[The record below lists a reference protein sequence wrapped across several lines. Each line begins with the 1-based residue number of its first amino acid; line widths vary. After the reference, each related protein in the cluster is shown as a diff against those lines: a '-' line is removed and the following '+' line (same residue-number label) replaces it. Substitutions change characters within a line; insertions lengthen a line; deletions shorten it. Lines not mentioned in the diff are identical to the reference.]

1 MHSLFLKRKLKYYK
15 IYKYQRARRPH
26 RYRVAV
32 SEKGSFVPFFRFD
45 PVSESQPVFHAAK
58 QFSVGGCEKVPGK
71 LASQRRHLGTV
82 RSKRAGQG
90 GLTDR
95 SRPLDRIDLHLHA
108 ETGHDKNRPRA
119 PGHGPEPRAACTHC
133 TRLRQAGRERE
144 RERSVRS
151 LYAQGC
157 CCSRGTHTVPPPKI
171 ISLLNE
177 PSPQFMLCGPSSS
190 HVFFSLHHPTA
201 PSYVFATDSPQIPF
215 LLEHGIG

>member
-1 MHSLFLKRKLKYYK
+1 LLPLISSLPFAPRSGYMLLISFPIRAYSVHSLFLKTKLKYYR
-15 IYKYQRARRPH
+15 IYKYQRAHAGHINIGLQSRR
-26 RYRVAV
+26 RVR
-32 SEKGSFVPFFRFD
+32 SSHFSLRD

-144 RERSVRS
+144 RERDR
-151 LYAQGC
+151 
-157 CCSRGTHTVPPPKI
+157 
-171 ISLLNE
+171 
-177 PSPQFMLCGPSSS
+177 
-190 HVFFSLHHPTA
+190 
-201 PSYVFATDSPQIPF
+201 
-215 LLEHGIG
+215 

>member
-1 MHSLFLKRKLKYYK
+1 
-15 IYKYQRARRPH
+15 
-26 RYRVAV
+26 
-32 SEKGSFVPFFRFD
+32 
-45 PVSESQPVFHAAK
+45 
-58 QFSVGGCEKVPGK
+58 VPGK

-190 HVFFSLHHPTA
+190 HAFFTTPPLRRTYLLQIP
-201 PSYVFATDSPQIPF
+201 PQIPF
-215 LLEHGIG
+215 LLEHGIGYNRSISQEFSKNQLNSLKIQWEFSSCPFSFNVRIHRSSRRRNEE